1 MPEKIITRTVL
12 LLGAVSLL
20 TDVASE
26 MLYPVMPL
34 YLESIGF
41 SVAGIGVLEGVA
53 SATAG
58 LSKGYFGQWSDRT
71 GRRLPFVQIGY
82 GISALAKPLMAV
94 FTAPWWVF
102 LARTAERLG
111 KGVRTGGRDALLAG
125 AARPETKAR
134 VFGFHRAM
142 DTTGAALGPL
152 LALGFLWVHPGQY
165 RWLFVISVIPGLLAV
180 AATFSLRE
188 QPVEPQAGGRPGILE
203 FVHYIKTAAGP
214 YRRLFWGLIAFALI
228 NSSDLFLLLMLKEA
242 GLSDTALIGWYVF
255 YNLVYAVLAYPFGG
269 LADRFGPKRVYIG
282 GLLVFAAVY
291 FGLSQAVAW
300 WHFGALFAA
309 YGLYA
314 AATEGVAKAWI
325 SRLVPLRETG
335 TAIGT
340 VSAGES
346 VASLVASSAAGL
358 VWVTFGAEVLFVG
371 TAVLALGVAGYVS
384 TLRWAGSQVQGNPT
398 NGG

>member
-1 MPEKIITRTVL
+1 MAPKVITRTVF
-12 LLGAVSLL
+12 LLGLVSLL

-34 YLESIGF
+34 YLDSIGF
-41 SVAGIGVLEGVA
+41 SVAGIGLLEGVA

-58 LSKGYFGQWSDRT
+58 ISKGYFGQWSDRS

-82 GISALAKPLMAV
+82 GISAVAKPLMAV

-111 KGVRTGGRDALLAG
+111 KGVRTGGRDAMLSG

-152 LALGFLWVHPGQY
+152 LALAFLWGYPGEY
-165 RWLFVISVIPGLLAV
+165 RWLFIVSAVPGLFAV
-180 AATFSLRE
+180 AATFLLRE
-188 QPVEPQAGGRPGILE
+188 KPDPPQAGGRPGLLE
-203 FVHYIKTAAGP
+203 FVRYIRTAGGAYGK
-214 YRRLFWGLIAFALI
+214 LFWGLLAFALI
-228 NSSDLFLLLMLKEA
+228 NSSDLFLLLLLKEA
-242 GLSDTALIGWYVF
+242 GLSDTAVIGWYIF
-255 YNLVYAVLAYPFGG
+255 YNLVYAITAYPFGG
-269 LADRFGPKRVYIG
+269 LADRLGPKKVYLA

-291 FGLSQAVAW
+291 FGLSLAAAW
-300 WHFGALFAA
+300 WQFGVLFAA

-325 SRLVPLRETG
+325 SRLVPQNETG
-335 TAIGT
+335 TAIGA

-346 VASLVASSAAGL
+346 IASMLASTFAGI
-358 VWVTFGAEVLFVG
+358 VWVSFGANTLFVI
-371 TAVLALGVAGYVS
+371 TAVLTVLVAGYIF
-384 TLRWAGSQVQGNPT
+384 TLPSSNKLQAL
-398 NGG
+398 

>member
-1 MPEKIITRTVL
+1 MAQDERGQAGKVVTRTVW
-12 LLGAVSLL
+12 LLGLVSLL

-41 SVAGIGVLEGVA
+41 SVAGIGVLEGLA

-71 GRRLPFVQIGY
+71 GRRLPFVRAGY
-82 GISALAKPLMAV
+82 GISAVAKPLMAV

-111 KGVRTGGRDALLAG
+111 KGIRTGGRDAMLAG
-125 AARPETKAR
+125 AATPATRAR

-152 LALGFLWVHPGQY
+152 LALGFLWWYPGQY
-165 RWLFVISVIPGLLAV
+165 RWLFLASAVPGVLAV
-180 AATFSLRE
+180 AATLLLRE
-188 QPVEPQAGGRPGILE
+188 QGIAPQPGGRPGLLD
-203 FVHYIKTAAGP
+203 FLRYLRSAPTA
-214 YRRLFWGLIAFALI
+214 YRRLFGVLTAFALI
-228 NSSDLFLLLMLKEA
+228 NSSDLFLLLLLKEA
-242 GLSDTALIGWYVF
+242 GLADTTVIGFYIF
-255 YNLVYAVLAYPFGG
+255 YNLVYAILAYPFGG
-269 LADRFGPKRVYIG
+269 LADRFGPRRVYAG

-291 FGLSQAVAW
+291 FGLAQATAVWTIA
-300 WHFGALFAA
+300 ALFAA

-314 AATEGVAKAWI
+314 AATEGVAKAWV
-325 SRLVPLRETG
+325 SELVPANERG

-340 VSAGES
+340 VSAAES
-346 VASLVASSAAGL
+346 LSTLVASSAAGI
-358 VWVTFGAEVLFVG
+358 VWALFGAQVLFVG
-371 TAVLALGVAGYVS
+371 TAILAAGVGLYAFTLGRAGTPLS
-384 TLRWAGSQVQGNPT
+384 
-398 NGG
+398 

>member
-1 MPEKIITRTVL
+1 MLPQIITRTVF
-12 LLGAVSLL
+12 LLGLVSLL

-41 SVAGIGVLEGVA
+41 SVAGIGLLEGAA

-58 LSKGYFGQWSDRT
+58 LSKGYFGQWSDRL

-102 LARTAERLG
+102 VARTAERLG
-111 KGVRTGGRDALLAG
+111 KGVRTGGRDAMLAG
-125 AARPETKAR
+125 AATAETKAR

-152 LALGFLWVHPGQY
+152 LALAFLWAYPGQY
-165 RWLFVISVIPGLLAV
+165 RWLFIASAVPGLLAV
-180 AATFSLRE
+180 AATLLLSE
-188 QPVEPQAGGRPGILE
+188 QRVAPQEGGRPGILE
-203 FVHYIKTAAGP
+203 FARYIRAADP
-214 YRRLFWGLIAFALI
+214 AYRRLFWGLIAFALI
-228 NSSDLFLLLMLKEA
+228 NSSDLFLLLMLKQA

-269 LADRFGPKRVYIG
+269 LADRFGPKPVYIG
-282 GLLVFAAVY
+282 GLLVFAGVY
-291 FGLSQAVAW
+291 LSLSQAAEW
-300 WHFGALFAA
+300 WHFGVLFAA

-325 SRLVPLRETG
+325 SKLVPQRDLG

-346 VASLVASSAAGL
+346 LATLVASTAAGI
-358 VWVTFGAEVLFVG
+358 VWVAFGAEVLLIG
-371 TAVLALGVAGYVS
+371 TAVLSVGVAAYVS
-384 TLRWAGSQVQGNPT
+384 RLQA
-398 NGG
+398 

>member
-1 MPEKIITRTVL
+1 MRPRIITRTVL
-12 LLGAVSLL
+12 LLGLVSLL

-41 SVAGIGVLEGVA
+41 SVAGIGLLEGAA

-58 LSKGYFGQWSDRT
+58 LSKGYFGQWSDRL

-82 GISALAKPLMAV
+82 GISAVAKPLMAV
-94 FTAPWWVF
+94 FIAPWWVF

-111 KGVRTGGRDALLAG
+111 KGIRTGGRDAMLSG
-125 AARPETKAR
+125 AATPATRAR

-152 LALGFLWVHPGQY
+152 LALAFLWFFPGQY
-165 RWLFVISVIPGLLAV
+165 RWLFIASALPGLLAV
-180 AATFSLRE
+180 VATLLLKE
-188 QPVEPQAGGRPGILE
+188 QRVPPQEGGRPGLLE
-203 FVHYIKTAAGP
+203 FARYVRAADP
-214 YRRLFWGLIAFALI
+214 AYRRLCWGLISFALI
-228 NSSDLFLLLMLKEA
+228 NSSDLFLLLMLKQA

-269 LADRFGPKRVYIG
+269 LADRWGPKPVYLG
-282 GLLVFAAVY
+282 GLLVFAGVY
-291 FGLSQAVAW
+291 LGLTQAVAW
-300 WHFGALFAA
+300 WHFGILFAA

-325 SRLVPLRETG
+325 SKLVPQRDLG

-346 VASLVASSAAGL
+346 LATLVASTAAGVAWL
-358 VWVTFGAEVLFVG
+358 TFGAEALFIG
-371 TAVLALGVAGYVS
+371 TAVLSLLVAGYVS
-384 TLRWAGSQVQGNPT
+384 RLAG
-398 NGG
+398 

>member
-1 MPEKIITRTVL
+1 MREKIITRTVV

-41 SVAGIGVLEGVA
+41 SIAGIGVLEGVA

-82 GISALAKPLMAV
+82 GISAIAKPLMAV

-102 LARTAERLG
+102 LARTGERLG

-152 LALGFLWVHPGQY
+152 IALAFLYAYPGEY
-165 RWLFVISVIPGLLAV
+165 RWLFIVSAVPGLLAV
-180 AATFSLRE
+180 AATMLLKE
-188 QPVEPQAGGRPGILE
+188 QATTPQSGGRPGLLE
-203 FVHYIKTAAGP
+203 FVRYIRTAGAA
-214 YRRLFWGLIAFALI
+214 YRRLFWGLIALALI

-269 LADRFGPKRVYIG
+269 LADRFGPRKVYVG

-291 FGLSQAVAW
+291 FGLAYAATW
-300 WHFGALFAA
+300 WHFGVLFAA

-325 SRLVPLRETG
+325 SHLVPQRETG

-358 VWVTFGAEVLFVG
+358 AWVFLGPVAVFTG
-371 TAVLALGVAGYVS
+371 TAVLALAVALYVN
-384 TLRWAGSQVQGNPT
+384 RIRDAGKTYFPG
-398 NGG
+398 